1 MNYFKIDYGMK
12 KIFFIILLSLFCQ
25 NVFAYDF
32 SAVAPTGQTLYYD
45 YVWSSGGSGEVV
57 VVGGSGLTSFLNIPI
72 TVSHNANSYF
82 VVGVGNNA
90 FYGCTALS
98 SVRINSSV
106 TSIGSSAFANCT
118 GLTSVTIPSSVTSIG
133 SSAFAN
139 CTGLTSVT
147 IPSSVTSIASSTFA
161 NCTGLTSVTIPSSIT
176 SFGTSAFANCTG
188 LTSVTIPSSVIS
200 IGVGAFWDCTG
211 LTTLNF
217 RADSCIYAGGNNYSA
232 SL

>member
-1 MNYFKIDYGMK
+1 MNNFKNDYGMK

-118 GLTSVTIPSSVTSIG
+118 GLTTPNTY
-133 SSAFAN
+133 
-139 CTGLTSVT
+139 
-147 IPSSVTSIASSTFA
+147 
-161 NCTGLTSVTIPSSIT
+161 
-176 SFGTSAFANCTG
+176 
-188 LTSVTIPSSVIS
+188 
-200 IGVGAFWDCTG
+200 W
-211 LTTLNF
+211 
-217 RADSCIYAGGNNYSA
+217 
-232 SL
+232 